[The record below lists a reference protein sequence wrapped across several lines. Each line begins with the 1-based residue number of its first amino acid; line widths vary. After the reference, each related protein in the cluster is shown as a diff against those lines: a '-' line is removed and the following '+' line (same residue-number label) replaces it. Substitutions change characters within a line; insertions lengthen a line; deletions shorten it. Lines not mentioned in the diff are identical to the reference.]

1 MAKNITRTI
10 NTYTIHYLAL
20 DDSDSVVEFYTCADE
35 SNPAMPRHPEKVA
48 ATAAADH
55 GLTFIKV
62 KSVATDS
69 YLYTMPV
76 SDFLAHATRSI

>member
-20 DDSDSVVEFYTCADE
+20 DDSDSVVELYTGADE
-35 SNPAMPRHPEKVA
+35 SNPAMPKHPEKVA
-48 ATAAADH
+48 ANAAADL
-55 GLTFIKV
+55 GFTFIKV
-62 KSVATDS
+62 KHVSTDS
-69 YLYTMPV
+69 YLYTMSV